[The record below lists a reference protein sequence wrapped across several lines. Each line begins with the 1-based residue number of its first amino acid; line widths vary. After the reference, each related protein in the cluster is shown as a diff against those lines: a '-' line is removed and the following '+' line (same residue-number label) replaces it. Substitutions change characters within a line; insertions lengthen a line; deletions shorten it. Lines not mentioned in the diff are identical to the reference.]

1 VKQNRGPAAGIAEE
15 HTDGPRLG
23 VPKEAGADAA
33 PIKASVTGL
42 MILTALSAGCAK
54 KEDRAAQAATRA
66 ETGRGASRER
76 GAPGRI

>member
-1 VKQNRGPAAGIAEE
+1 VKQNRAPAAEIAEE
-15 HTDGPRLG
+15 HTVDPSSGSQRRQAPMQR
-23 VPKEAGADAA
+23 

-66 ETGRGASRER
+66 EQA
-76 GAPGRI
+76 AA